1 MSCRREAAC
10 TRLWRRPGGFTEEAA
25 AEALNLAEKITDGMK
40 ITVYDREEARTLEA
54 SGTSEGGGPGS
65 QRACEP

>member
-1 MSCRREAAC
+1 MSFRRDSRVYEGAVEAA
-10 TRLWRRPGGFTEEAA
+10 GGFTEEAA

-54 SGTSEGGGPGS
+54 FGLSEKRRPGI
-65 QRACEP
+65 RRGL

>member
-1 MSCRREAAC
+1 MYEAVEAA
-10 TRLWRRPGGFTEEAA
+10 GGFTEEAA